1 MDQEPVPEPEQ
12 LEQPVEVTEEKSQ
25 EQWCRHLGWGS

>member
-12 LEQPVEVTEEKSQ
+12 PEQPVEVAEEKKTKQ
-25 EQWCRHLGWGS
+25 LEYW

>member
-12 LEQPVEVTEEKSQ
+12 PEQPVEVTEEKNQDQAAAAS
-25 EQWCRHLGWGS
+25 